1 MEDDKIIPIEEIT
14 KSFEE
19 LKNENKDE
27 VVTTNIK
34 ENGLLRGTIDKD
46 YEKKLG
52 ELRNSSE
59 YQERVDELVKAGA
72 DTLLQ
77 HDRLSILSEK
87 QKNELAEYELD
98 CEKQQ
103 LAYRK
108 KKEKKLIKEQ
118 AKANIQK
125 QKIEVLQT
133 RYGYLYKL
141 DENGKPKDFVAS
153 KFVNKYKELCNWY
166 ATTSDGFKKIVK
178 GTLKIMFWCAIIFCA
193 YKGFKWL
200 AKSELLNKI
209 N

>member
-1 MEDDKIIPIEEIT
+1 MEEEQIIPIEEIT
-14 KSFEE
+14 QSFEE
-19 LKNENKDE
+19 LKNKGKTELS
-27 VVTTNIK
+27 TSNIND
-34 ENGLLRGTIDKD
+34 NGLLRGTIDKD

-52 ELRNSSE
+52 ELRNSTE
-59 YQERVDELVKAGA
+59 YQDRVDELVKAGA

-87 QKNELAEYELD
+87 QKNELAEYELE
-98 CEKQQ
+98 CKKQQ

-108 KKEKKLIKEQ
+108 KKEKKLLKEQ
-118 AKANIQK
+118 AKAKIQQ

-141 DENGKPKDFVAS
+141 DENGKPKDFVAN
-153 KFVNKYKELCNWY
+153 KFVNKYKEFCNWY
-166 ATTSDGFKKIVK
+166 ATTSNGFKKIVK
-178 GTLKIMFWCAIIFCA
+178 GTLKIMFWCAILFCA

-200 AKSELLNKI
+200 AKSDIFNKV